1 MKLSKEAELFIENLH
16 LYLLSSGKK
25 EKEIKEIVEELSD
38 HLQEAEANGK
48 NISDVT
54 GESPKEYMES
64 LAREMQTDLKE
75 WGKLL
80 PYVFISLIAYTL
92 IGKIILGENQI
103 SLLVGIGSIII
114 CFFMLGMYIVLFR
127 YIAARNISNKKTIGL
142 VIPFQ
147 LLVTGL
153 FFVLMLYGNNF
164 GPVYMMDTLANQIL
178 FFIIPFVYL
187 CWFAW
192 WSKSWVVF
200 VPVLIYLP
208 DLIARPLS
216 ISEEMKSIISS
227 IILMVIMMAYFIW
240 SICKGK
246 KQQKTS

>member
-1 MKLSKEAELFIENLH
+1 MKLSKEAEAFIENLH
-16 LYLLSSGKK
+16 LYLLTSGKK
-25 EKEIKEIVEELSD
+25 DKEIKEIVEELSD
-38 HLQEAEANGK
+38 HLREAEANGK
-48 NISDVT
+48 NISEVT
-54 GESPKEYMES
+54 GDSPKEYMES

-80 PYVFISLIAYTL
+80 PHVFISLIAYTL

-127 YIAARNISNKKTIGL
+127 FVASRNVSTKKTIGL
-142 VIPFQ
+142 VAPLQ
-147 LLVTGL
+147 LLLTGL
-153 FFVLMLYGNNF
+153 FFVLMFYGNNY
-164 GPVYMMDTLANQIL
+164 GPVYMIDALAKQTL
-178 FFIIPFVYL
+178 FFIIPFAYL

-208 DLIARPLS
+208 SVIVNPLS
-216 ISEEMKSIISS
+216 MSEEMKSIISS
-227 IILMVIMMAYFIW
+227 VFLMIIMVGYFIW
-240 SICKGK
+240 IIWKGK
-246 KQQKTS
+246 KEQKTP

>member
-80 PYVFISLIAYTL
+80 PHVFISLIAYTL

-127 YIAARNISNKKTIGL
+127 FIAARNISNKKTIGL

-240 SICKGK
+240 IICKGK
-246 KQQKTS
+246 KEQKTS